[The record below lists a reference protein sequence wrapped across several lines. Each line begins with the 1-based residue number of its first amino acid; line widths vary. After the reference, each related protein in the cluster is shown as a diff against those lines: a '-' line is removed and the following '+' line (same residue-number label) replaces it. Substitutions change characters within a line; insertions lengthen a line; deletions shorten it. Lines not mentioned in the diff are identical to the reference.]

1 MPTPGRLGSVS
12 AIAGVVILMVTT
24 MLHPLGADPGDPI
37 AAFTEYA
44 ADHAWV
50 ATHLGQFLG
59 IALMFVG
66 LVALSDSLSEEPI
79 AWLARLGVYVAAAAL
94 GATAVLQAVDG
105 IALKVMVDNLAA
117 ASEEQKP
124 STFLAALAVRQ
135 IEVGMASFMAL
146 LFGTAL
152 ALLSGAVAKSTA
164 YPTWLGWL
172 GLAAGVGTVVGGLL
186 MAFTGFSMTA
196 MNVALPFNL
205 ILVIW
210 MVAIGF
216 LLWQRP

>member
-1 MPTPGRLGSVS
+1 
-12 AIAGVVILMVTT
+12 MVAT
-24 MLHPLGADPGDPI
+24 MLHPMGADPSDHI

-44 ADHAWV
+44 ADHAWIV
-50 ATHLGQFLG
+50 THLGQFLG

-94 GATAVLQAVDG
+94 AAAAVLQAVDG
-105 IALKVMVDNLAA
+105 IALKLMVDNLAA
-117 ASEEQKP
+117 ASDEQKP
-124 STFLAALAVRQ
+124 SAFLAALAVRQ
-135 IEVGMASFMAL
+135 IEVGMASFMPL
-146 LFGTAL
+146 LFGTAI
-152 ALLSGAVAKSTA
+152 ALLGGAVAKSTA

-172 GLAAGVGTVVGGLL
+172 GLAGGVGTVVGGLL
-186 MAFTGFSMTA
+186 TAFTGFSMTA
-196 MNVALPFNL
+196 MSVAMPFAL

-216 LLWQRP
+216 LMWRRS

>member
-1 MPTPGRLGSVS
+1 
-12 AIAGVVILMVTT
+12 MVAT
-24 MLHPLGADPGDPI
+24 MLHPMGADPSDHI

-44 ADHAWV
+44 ADRAWIV
-50 ATHLGQFLG
+50 THLGQFLG

-66 LVALSDSLSEEPI
+66 MVALSDSLSEEPI
-79 AWLARLGVYVAAAAL
+79 AWLARLGVYVATAAL
-94 GATAVLQAVDG
+94 GAAAVLQAVDG
-105 IALKVMVDNLAA
+105 IALKLMVDYLAA

-124 STFLAALAVRQ
+124 SAFLAALTVRQ
-135 IEVGMASFMAL
+135 IEVGMASFMQL
-146 LFGTAL
+146 LFGTAI
-152 ALLSGAVAKSTA
+152 AMLSGAVAKSTT

-172 GLAAGVGTVVGGLL
+172 GLAGGVGTVVGGLL

-196 MNVALPFNL
+196 MSVAMPFAL

-216 LLWQRP
+216 LMWRRS

>member
-1 MPTPGRLGSVS
+1 MPIPVRLGSVS
-12 AIAGVVILMVTT
+12 AIAGAVILMVAT
-24 MLHPLGADPGDPI
+24 MLHPMGADPSDHI

-44 ADHAWV
+44 ADHAWIV
-50 ATHLGQFLG
+50 THLGQFLG

-94 GATAVLQAVDG
+94 AAAAVLQAVDG
-105 IALKVMVDNLAA
+105 IALKLMVDNLAA
-117 ASEEQKP
+117 ASDEQKP
-124 STFLAALAVRQ
+124 SAFLAALAVRQ
-135 IEVGMASFMAL
+135 IEVGMASFMPL
-146 LFGTAL
+146 LFGTAI
-152 ALLSGAVAKSTA
+152 ALLGGAVAKSTA

-172 GLAAGVGTVVGGLL
+172 GLAGGVGTVVGGLL
-186 MAFTGFSMTA
+186 TAFTGFSMTA
-196 MNVALPFNL
+196 MSVAMPFAL

-216 LLWQRP
+216 LMWRRS

>member
-1 MPTPGRLGSVS
+1 M
-12 AIAGVVILMVTT
+12 
-24 MLHPLGADPGDPI
+24 
-37 AAFTEYA
+37 
-44 ADHAWV
+44 
-50 ATHLGQFLG
+50 
-59 IALMFVG
+59 
-66 LVALSDSLSEEPI
+66 
-79 AWLARLGVYVAAAAL
+79 AAAAL

-124 STFLAALAVRQ
+124 SAFLAALAVRQ

-164 YPTWLGWL
+164 YPTGLGWL

-186 MAFTGFSMTA
+186 TAFTGFSMTA
-196 MNVALPFNL
+196 MNVALPFFL

-216 LLWQRP
+216 LLWRRP